1 MVWRAGH
8 WAWILW
14 AGLAIDFK
22 PNIAE
27 LVLEIGKLDRSV
39 WMMKIKVIWSALV
52 AGVLLSSVNAEQT
65 EPKKEEGWIQLFNGK
80 DLTGW
85 TPKFKGQDL
94 GVNYKDTFKVQ
105 DGKLV
110 VDYSKWEKWDGA
122 FGHLFYEKEYGHYI
136 LRAEYRFVGQQVPG
150 GPGWATRNNGFMIH
164 GQTAQSMTKDQEF
177 PNSIEVQLL
186 GGLGSGNRSTL
197 SICTPG
203 TQIEKDGQL
212 IKAHVIPSTEPTI
225 HGDEWVAVEIE
236 VKGSEVIRHKYQ
248 GKTVMEYNKP
258 QLDDGTLL
266 EKGTI
271 SIQAETAPIE
281 FRKIELKPLDEGK
294 AK

>member
-1 MVWRAGH
+1 M
-8 WAWILW
+8 
-14 AGLAIDFK
+14 
-22 PNIAE
+22 
-27 LVLEIGKLDRSV
+27 
-39 WMMKIKVIWSALV
+39 
-52 AGVLLSSVNAEQT
+52 SSVNAEQT